1 MIALDTNVLVRYLVQ
16 DDPKQARLATRF
28 VEQNCTDDA
37 PCFIGQLVLC
47 ELAWVLESNYGQDR
61 NQIAHIIE
69 ELLQVG
75 QLDVQQP
82 EVVWRALADYKNSNA
97 DFPDHLLARV
107 NQSAGCDYTITFD
120 KKASKQP
127 TFELLSPDIS

>member
-16 DDPKQARLATRF
+16 DDPAQAKLATKF
-28 VEQNCTDDA
+28 IETNCTDDQ
-37 PCFIGQLVLC
+37 PCFIGQIVLC
-47 ELAWVLESNYGQDR
+47 ELAWVLESNYQQNR
-61 NQIAHIIE
+61 KQIANVIE

-75 QLDVQQP
+75 QLGVQQP
-82 EVVWRALADYKNSNA
+82 EVIWRALSDYKNSNA

-107 NQSAGCDYTITFD
+107 NQSAGCDCTITFD

-127 TFELLSPDIS
+127 TFKLLSAG